1 MNTNPRFE
9 PAFPVT
15 DTVIEGRSF
24 EPDYMGMSLRDYFAA
39 KAMQSF
45 LTAAGINKA
54 GIPGTNNFEY
64 FISEMAY
71 KLADAMIYERGKQ

>member
-1 MNTNPRFE
+1 MNRRFE

-39 KAMQSF
+39 KAMQAIYMRQGGSPVDTDEMSMDY
-45 LTAAGINKA
+45 TARW
-54 GIPGTNNFEY
+54 
-64 FISEMAY
+64 AY
-71 KLADAMIYERGKQ
+71 KQADAMLEAREAA